1 VSLRL
6 LREER
11 IERLW
16 VEVQASDLVDGPNFI
31 VAPVLPGDDPRA
43 DRTDLRV
50 LIETPDGPAWV
61 LVDLLRPVG
70 RGVFKFERNL
80 GEDESAEIRDVL
92 RLIFDL

>member
-1 VSLRL
+1 MAEPNL
-6 LREER
+6 L
-11 IERLW
+11 
-16 VEVQASDLVDGPNFI
+16 
-31 VAPVLPGDDPRA
+31 VAPVLPAEDPRA

-50 LIETPDGPAWV
+50 LIETQDGPAWV

-80 GEDESAEIRDVL
+80 GEDESDEIRDVL